1 MTENLYEIND
11 LSNGSNSLTVTRSG
25 YGIHST
31 TSLQP
36 SPVSPHV
43 NQKYMPSPT
52 TPQNELSPLLDISHE
67 EGSWEH
73 NQLEKSASSIL
84 NETMNSHVVYPFN
97 VAEALHGLDSF
108 SKAFPLKNP
117 NTVFGNSVGEKSS
130 EDNQV
135 SEILLSPQRGT
146 PSAGSDR
153 EPFSP
158 VTMQSRSQQCHNQL
172 MHHSMDS
179 QNMAHN
185 PYQSH
190 QQYYGYQHHKPQL
203 RENNSVPIYKVPFYK
218 SQSQYLLQQQGNQIH
233 QQQLT
238 SYSLA
243 QQKQQIPLDVQE
255 GHDSVG
261 SPTDSYTED
270 YKASEQTDFQANLHT
285 SHFQGSQNFLSL
297 SHQSDLYQH
306 QQANE
311 LSHSF
316 PFKQNPSFE
325 DHLGSV
331 DIIPG
336 FSNTKEEVYM
346 DLNYHHK
353 QEDFYS
359 SHYQNMESG
368 VNQTAQS
375 PALRGGV
382 LHHLNSY
389 KPPCGQMRSDIQEDQ
404 LLPYYRMEAVRAEG
418 AKTKLKCILCHRE
431 FKSLPALNG
440 HMRSHGGFRTHPSTL
455 KTVSLQTDEQ
465 IQLSKEVIPND
476 PMVFPVSVPVKDYSV
491 PSRLPNNFHNHLR
504 HNDLDDLDESH
515 PQRPKVFPSRA
526 KSSVGAGECAAK
538 QEKKRYRH
546 CLVPLVISPCGTGL
560 ESRGPVLF
568 QSQLRSPSSCGDD
581 VPYTPPPML
590 SPVRPGSGLFSSV
603 NVGHTC
609 TGAQTVP
616 RVRLCKDSDKHDC
629 SATLG
634 SGDKSSS
641 IKPRINTGCDFQA
654 DIPDIQSRSK
664 VAEDIH
670 KANLLWTPCYLD
682 TPEKQQRVD
691 DLLKMACSS
700 VLPGGGTNTE
710 YTLHCLFEC
719 SGDIM
724 TTLEKLLSLTA
735 LKHASSLHTNYHY
748 AGSDKW
754 TLQEKRQLNKALL
767 IHNKDFHLIQKMVK
781 TKSVAQCVE
790 YYYTWKE
797 KLRLG
802 RRFSTG
808 PITPGQA
815 KENRGHL
822 KEGNTRQPTH
832 ETKNKPGALE
842 FSELS
847 GNVSGA
853 FVCEV
858 PRSGPMFNGNEW
870 NQSNIRGLCNSPAE
884 HNRPKSAQHFA
895 PGSIKSSPSNSS
907 TSGDTESNIS
917 FPCTECGK
925 VFLKVKSRNAHM
937 KTHRQPDDPQFW
949 QLHSLPEQ
957 ENKTVTPASPTVRL
971 LHLPLTH
978 HSVACISNGNIKP
991 LCINSAE
998 PLQQADCLLQN
1009 QNLKE

>member
-11 LSNGSNSLTVTRSG
+11 LTNSSNSLNITRCG
-25 YGIHST
+25 YAIHNA
-31 TSLQP
+31 SLQP
-36 SPVSPHV
+36 SPMSPHV

-52 TPQNELSPLLDISHE
+52 TPQNELSPLLDITHN
-67 EGSWEH
+67 EGSWDH
-73 NQLEKSASSIL
+73 SQLEKSASSML
-84 NETMNSHVVYPFN
+84 SETMNSHVVYPFSI
-97 VAEALHGLDSF
+97 AEALHGLDSF
-108 SKAFPLKNP
+108 SKAFPVKNRS
-117 NTVFGNSVGEKSS
+117 TVFVNSVGEKSS

-146 PSAGSDR
+146 PSAVSDR

-158 VTMQSRSQQCHNQL
+158 VTMQSRPLQCHNQL
-172 MHHSMDS
+172 MQDHIDS

-190 QQYYGYQHHKPQL
+190 QQYYGYQQHKPQL
-203 RENNSVPIYKVPFYK
+203 RQNNLAQVYKVPFNK
-218 SQSQYLLQQQGNQIH
+218 SQNQYLLQHQGHQIH
-233 QQQLT
+233 QHQQLQ

-243 QQKQQIPLDVQE
+243 QQKQQISLDVRE
-255 GHDSVG
+255 GHESIG

-270 YKASEQTDFQANLHT
+270 HKTYEQPVFQASLHT

-297 SHQSDLYQH
+297 PHQSDFYQH

-311 LSHSF
+311 LTHSF

-325 DHLGSV
+325 DHLGSGE
-331 DIIPG
+331 IMPG

-353 QEDFYS
+353 HEDFCS
-359 SHYQNMESG
+359 SHYQSVGSE

-375 PALRGGV
+375 LALRGGGV
-382 LHHLNSY
+382 RHHLNSY
-389 KPPCGQMRSDIQEDQ
+389 RPPCEQMRSSDIQEDQ
-404 LLPYYRMEAVRAEG
+404 QLQYYRTESSRVEG
-418 AKTKLKCILCHRE
+418 AKTKMKCILCHRE

-440 HMRSHGGFRTHPSTL
+440 HMRSHGGFRTNPSIL

-465 IQLSKEVIPND
+465 IHQSKEVIPID
-476 PMVFPVSVPVKDYSV
+476 PMVFPVSVPVNEYSGL
-491 PSRLPNNFHNHLR
+491 SRLPNNFHNHLR

-515 PQRPKVFPSRA
+515 PQRQKVLPSRA
-526 KSSVGAGECAAK
+526 KNSIGAGDGQEKK

-546 CLVPLVISPCGTGL
+546 CLVPLVISPCGAGL

-581 VPYTPPPML
+581 IPYTPPPML
-590 SPVRPGSGLFSSV
+590 SPIRPGSGLFSSV
-603 NVGHTC
+603 NAGHSS

-629 SATLG
+629 NTTID
-634 SGDKSSS
+634 SGDNSSR
-641 IKPRINTGCDFQA
+641 IKPRINIGCSFQA
-654 DIPDIQSRSK
+654 DIPDVQSCSK
-664 VAEDIH
+664 VSEDIH

-719 SGDIM
+719 RGDIM
-724 TTLEKLLSLTA
+724 ATLDKLLSVTA
-735 LKHASSLHTNYHY
+735 LKHGPSLHTNYHY

-781 TKSVAQCVE
+781 TKSVGQCVE

-808 PITPGQA
+808 PITPGQV
-815 KENRGHL
+815 KENKIHV

-832 ETKNKPGALE
+832 EAKNKSGVLE
-842 FSELS
+842 FTELS
-847 GNVSGA
+847 EN
-853 FVCEV
+853 
-858 PRSGPMFNGNEW
+858 MFNGNEW
-870 NQSNIRGLCNSPAE
+870 NQSNTVGLCNSPAE

-895 PGSIKSSPSNSS
+895 SGSVKSSPSNSS
-907 TSGDTESNIS
+907 TNGDTDSNII
-917 FPCTECGK
+917 FPCIECGK

-949 QLHSLPEQ
+949 QLHSFPEQ
-957 ENKTVTPASPTVRL
+957 EQKTVTPASPTVGL
-971 LHLPLTH
+971 LQLHLTPH
-978 HSVACISNGNIKP
+978 PVSCSNNGDMKP
-991 LCINSAE
+991 LYINNA
-998 PLQQADCLLQN
+998 
-1009 QNLKE
+1009 

>member
-11 LSNGSNSLTVTRSG
+11 LTNGSNSLTLTRSG
-25 YGIHST
+25 YGIHS

-52 TPQNELSPLLDISHE
+52 TPQNELSPLLEISQD

-73 NQLEKSASSIL
+73 NQLEKSASSML
-84 NETMNSHVVYPFN
+84 NETMNSYFVYPFN

-108 SKAFPLKNP
+108 SKAFPGKNP
-117 NTVFGNSVGEKSS
+117 NTVFGNSVGEKNS

-146 PSAGSDR
+146 PSAASDS

-158 VTMQSRSQQCHNQL
+158 VTMQSNSQQCHNQL
-172 MHHSMDS
+172 MHHPIDS

-203 RENNSVPIYKVPFYK
+203 RENNPVPLYKVPFYK
-218 SQSQYLLQQQGNQIH
+218 SQSQYVLQPHGNQIH

-255 GHDSVG
+255 GHESIG

-270 YKASEQTDFQANLHT
+270 YKTSEQTVFQAGLQT

-297 SHQSDLYQH
+297 SHQSNLYQ
-306 QQANE
+306 QQQTNE

-331 DIIPG
+331 DMPG
-336 FSNTKEEVYM
+336 YSNLKEEVYM

-359 SHYQNMESG
+359 SHYQSVGSG
-368 VNQTAQS
+368 ANQTAPS

-382 LHHLNSY
+382 FHHLNSY
-389 KPPCGQMRSDIQEDQ
+389 RPPCGQTRSSDGQEDQ
-404 LLPYYRMEAVRAEG
+404 LLSYYRTEALRPEG
-418 AKTKLKCILCHRE
+418 AKTKLKCILCLRE

-440 HMRSHGGFRTHPSTL
+440 HMRSHGGFRTHPTTL
-455 KTVSLQTDEQ
+455 KT
-465 IQLSKEVIPND
+465 
-476 PMVFPVSVPVKDYSV
+476 DYSV
-491 PSRLPNNFHNHLR
+491 PSRLPNNFHNYLR
-504 HNDLDDLDESH
+504 HTDLDDSDESR
-515 PQRPKVFPSRA
+515 PQRQKVLTSRV
-526 KSSVGAGECAAK
+526 KSSVGVGECAAK

-546 CLVPLVISPCGTGL
+546 CLVPLVISPCDAGL

-568 QSQLRSPSSCGDD
+568 QSQLRSPGSCGDD

-590 SPVRPGSGLFSSV
+590 SPIRPGSGLFSSV
-603 NVGHTC
+603 NAGHPC
-609 TGAQTVP
+609 TEAQNVP
-616 RVRLCKDSDKHDC
+616 RVHLCKDSEKYDC
-629 SATLG
+629 NATLDP
-634 SGDKSSS
+634 GDKSSS
-641 IKPRINTGCDFQA
+641 IKPRINIGCDFQA

-664 VAEDIH
+664 LTKDIH

-700 VLPGGGTNTE
+700 VLPGGGMNTE

-735 LKHASSLHTNYHY
+735 LNHVSSRHTNYHY

-767 IHNKDFHLIQKMVK
+767 IHNKDFYLIQKMVK
-781 TKSVAQCVE
+781 TKSVPQCVE

-808 PITPGQA
+808 PITPGQV
-815 KENRGHL
+815 KTNKGHL
-822 KEGNTRQPTH
+822 KEGNTRQPAH
-832 ETKNKPGALE
+832 ETKNKTVALE

-847 GNVSGA
+847 DNVSGA
-853 FVCEV
+853 LVCEV

-870 NQSNIRGLCNSPAE
+870 NQSNISGLCNSPAE

-895 PGSIKSSPSNSS
+895 PGSVKSSPSNSS
-907 TSGDTESNIS
+907 TSGDTDSNLI

-957 ENKTVTPASPTVRL
+957 ENKTMTPASPTVGL
-971 LHLPLTH
+971 LQLPLTP
-978 HSVACISNGNIKP
+978 HSLAAIM
-991 LCINSAE
+991 E
-998 PLQQADCLLQN
+998 T
-1009 QNLKE
+1009 

>member
-11 LSNGSNSLTVTRSG
+11 LTNGSNSLTLTRSG
-25 YGIHST
+25 YGIHS

-52 TPQNELSPLLDISHE
+52 TPQNELSPLLEISQD

-73 NQLEKSASSIL
+73 NQLEKSASSML
-84 NETMNSHVVYPFN
+84 NETMNSYFVYPFN

-108 SKAFPLKNP
+108 SKAFPGKNP
-117 NTVFGNSVGEKSS
+117 NTVFGNSVGEKNS

-146 PSAGSDR
+146 PSAASDS

-158 VTMQSRSQQCHNQL
+158 VTMQSNSQQCHNQL
-172 MHHSMDS
+172 MHHPIDS

-203 RENNSVPIYKVPFYK
+203 RENNPVPLYKVPFYK
-218 SQSQYLLQQQGNQIH
+218 SQSQYVLQPHGNQIH

-255 GHDSVG
+255 GHESIG

-270 YKASEQTDFQANLHT
+270 YKTSEQTVFQAGLQT

-297 SHQSDLYQH
+297 SHQSNLYQ
-306 QQANE
+306 QQQTNE

-331 DIIPG
+331 DMPG
-336 FSNTKEEVYM
+336 YSNLKEEVYM

-359 SHYQNMESG
+359 SHYQSVGSG
-368 VNQTAQS
+368 ANQTAPS

-382 LHHLNSY
+382 FHHLNSY
-389 KPPCGQMRSDIQEDQ
+389 RPPCGQTRSSDGQEDQ
-404 LLPYYRMEAVRAEG
+404 LLSYYRTEALRPEG
-418 AKTKLKCILCHRE
+418 AKTKLKCILCLRE

-440 HMRSHGGFRTHPSTL
+440 HMRSHGGFRTHPTTL
-455 KTVSLQTDEQ
+455 KT
-465 IQLSKEVIPND
+465 
-476 PMVFPVSVPVKDYSV
+476 DYSV
-491 PSRLPNNFHNHLR
+491 PSRLPNNFHNYLR
-504 HNDLDDLDESH
+504 HTDLDDSDESR
-515 PQRPKVFPSRA
+515 PQRQKVLTSRV
-526 KSSVGAGECAAK
+526 KSSVGVGECAAK

-546 CLVPLVISPCGTGL
+546 CLVPLVISPCDAGL

-568 QSQLRSPSSCGDD
+568 QSQLRSPGSCGDD

-590 SPVRPGSGLFSSV
+590 SPIRPGSGLFSSV
-603 NVGHTC
+603 NAGHPC
-609 TGAQTVP
+609 TEAQNVP
-616 RVRLCKDSDKHDC
+616 RVHLCKDSEKYDC
-629 SATLG
+629 NATLDP
-634 SGDKSSS
+634 GDKSSS
-641 IKPRINTGCDFQA
+641 IKPRINIGCDFQA

-664 VAEDIH
+664 LTKDIH

-700 VLPGGGTNTE
+700 VLPGGGMNTE

-735 LKHASSLHTNYHY
+735 LNHVSSRHTNYHY

-767 IHNKDFHLIQKMVK
+767 IHNKDFYLIQKMVK
-781 TKSVAQCVE
+781 TKSVPQCVE

-808 PITPGQA
+808 PITPGQV
-815 KENRGHL
+815 K
-822 KEGNTRQPTH
+822 T
-832 ETKNKPGALE
+832 
-842 FSELS
+842 
-847 GNVSGA
+847 
-853 FVCEV
+853 
-858 PRSGPMFNGNEW
+858 MFNGNEW
-870 NQSNIRGLCNSPAE
+870 NQSNISGLCNSPAE

-895 PGSIKSSPSNSS
+895 PGSVKSSPSNSS
-907 TSGDTESNIS
+907 TSGDTDSNLI

-957 ENKTVTPASPTVRL
+957 ENKTMTPASPTVGL
-971 LHLPLTH
+971 LQLPLTP
-978 HSVACISNGNIKP
+978 HSLAAIM
-991 LCINSAE
+991 E
-998 PLQQADCLLQN
+998 T
-1009 QNLKE
+1009 

>member
-11 LSNGSNSLTVTRSG
+11 LTNGSSSLTVTRSG
-25 YGIHST
+25 YAVHST

-43 NQKYMPSPT
+43 NQKYMLSPT
-52 TPQNELSPLLDISHE
+52 TPQNELSPLLDIPHD

-73 NQLEKSASSIL
+73 NQLEKSASSML
-84 NETMNSHVVYPFN
+84 TETMNSHVVYPFN
-97 VAEALHGLDSF
+97 ESLHGLDSF
-108 SKAFPLKNP
+108 SKAFPIKNP
-117 NTVFGNSVGEKSS
+117 NTAFVNTVSDKSS

-146 PSAGSDR
+146 PSSGSDR

-172 MHHSMDS
+172 MHHPVET
-179 QNMAHN
+179 QNMSHN

-190 QQYYGYQHHKPQL
+190 QQYYGYQHHKPHL
-203 RENNSVPIYKVPFYK
+203 RENNSMPVYKGPFYK
-218 SQSQYLLQQQGNQIH
+218 SPSQYLLLQQGNQIH
-233 QQQLT
+233 QQQLA
-238 SYSLA
+238 SYSLG
-243 QQKQQIPLDVQE
+243 QQKQQILLDSQE
-255 GHDSVG
+255 SHESVG

-270 YKASEQTDFQANLHT
+270 YKASEQRVFQAGLHT
-285 SHFQGSQNFLSL
+285 SHFQGSQNFHSF

-306 QQANE
+306 QQPNE

-325 DHLGSV
+325 DHLGSG
-331 DIIPG
+331 DIMPG
-336 FSNTKEEVYM
+336 FSNPKEEVYM

-359 SHYQNMESG
+359 SHYESVG
-368 VNQTAQS
+368 SGFNQTAQP

-389 KPPCGQMRSDIQEDQ
+389 RLPCGQMHSSDIQEDQ
-404 LLPYYRMEAVRAEG
+404 LLPYYRTEVLRAEG
-418 AKTKLKCILCHRE
+418 AKTNLKCILCHRE

-440 HMRSHGGFRTHPSTL
+440 HMRSHGGFKTHPSTL
-455 KTVSLQTDEQ
+455 KSVSLQTDEQ
-465 IQLSKEVIPND
+465 IQLSKEIIPSD
-476 PMVFPVSVPVKDYSV
+476 SIVFPVSVPVKDYPL
-491 PSRLPNNFHNHLR
+491 PSRLPNNFSNHLR
-504 HNDLDDLDESH
+504 QKDLDDSDESP
-515 PQRPKVFPSRA
+515 PQRQKV
-526 KSSVGAGECAAK
+526 KSSVGSGECAAK
-538 QEKKRYRH
+538 PEKKRYRH
-546 CLVPLVISPCGTGL
+546 CLVPLIISPCGAGL

-568 QSQLRSPSSCGDD
+568 QSQLRSPSSCGDGI
-581 VPYTPPPML
+581 PYTPPPML
-590 SPVRPGSGLFSSV
+590 SPVRPGSGLFKCV
-603 NVGHTC
+603 NAGHPC
-609 TGAQTVP
+609 TEAQTVP
-616 RVRLCKDSDKHDC
+616 RVRLCKDSDKYDC
-629 SATLG
+629 NVTLG

-641 IKPRINTGCDFQA
+641 IKPRINIGCNFQA
-654 DIPDIQSRSK
+654 DIPDIQSHSK
-664 VAEDIH
+664 AAEDIH

-735 LKHASSLHTNYHY
+735 LKHVSSLHTNYHY

-808 PITPGQA
+808 PVTPVQA
-815 KENRGHL
+815 KE
-822 KEGNTRQPTH
+822 
-832 ETKNKPGALE
+832 
-842 FSELS
+842 
-847 GNVSGA
+847 
-853 FVCEV
+853 
-858 PRSGPMFNGNEW
+858 MFNGNEW
-870 NQSNIRGLCNSPAE
+870 NQSNRGKLCNSPAE

-895 PGSIKSSPSNSS
+895 PGSVKRSPSNSS
-907 TSGDTESNIS
+907 TSGDTDSNLI

-925 VFLKVKSRNAHM
+925 VFPKVKSRNAHM
-937 KTHRQPDDPQFW
+937 KSHRQPDDPQFW
-949 QLHSLPEQ
+949 QFQRLPEQ
-957 ENKTVTPASPTVRL
+957 ENKTVQSINPTANLLPTTTPNS
-971 LHLPLTH
+971 
-978 HSVACISNGNIKP
+978 SFCI
-991 LCINSAE
+991 
-998 PLQQADCLLQN
+998 LQQ
-1009 QNLKE
+1009 